1 MRELDAGQLFVPLRD
16 ALLRINVDLPENVVR
31 ALTAAADRETG
42 PAAREV
48 LSTIV
53 RNIGI
58 AREKRL
64 PLCQDT
70 GMAWVWLRL
79 GDDVRLTGEPAREVI
94 HRAVEAAYADGLF
107 RKSVVADPLFPRVN
121 TKTNL
126 PPVLHVEFV
135 PGDRV
140 TVAVMTKGFGSENK
154 SGLRMLLPTAT
165 PDDVMSAVV
174 DIVRAAKGAPCPP
187 TVIGVGLGGTMDA
200 AALLSKKALV
210 RELDDVHPQPE
221 YAALERELLT
231 RLNALGIGA
240 GGLGGLTTCLGVKIA
255 SMPTHIAGLP
265 VAVTVNCW
273 ADRKAVIEL

>member
-1 MRELDAGQLFVPLRD
+1 MRELDASLLFEPLRD
-16 ALLRINVDLPENVVR
+16 ALLRINVDLPDDVVR
-31 ALTAAADRETG
+31 ALMSAAEKETG
-42 PAAREV
+42 PASREV

-53 RNIGI
+53 KNIGI
-58 AREKRL
+58 AKQKRL

-70 GMAWVWLRL
+70 GMVWLLLRL
-79 GDDVRLTGEPAREVI
+79 GEEVVLTGEPVRRVI
-94 HRAVEAAYADGLF
+94 HRAVEAAYTEGLF
-107 RKSVVADPLFPRVN
+107 RKSVVADPLFPRTN

-140 TVAVMTKGFGSENK
+140 TVAIMTKGFGSENK

-165 PDDVMSAVV
+165 PDDVMNAIVE
-174 DIVRAAKGAPCPP
+174 IVRNARGAPCPP

-210 RELDDVHPQPE
+210 RELDDVHPQAE
-221 YAALERELLT
+221 YADMERELLS

-240 GGLGGLTTCLGVKIA
+240 GGLGGITTCLGVKIA
-255 SMPTHIAGLP
+255 SMPTHIAGMP

-273 ADRKAVIEL
+273 ADRKAVLEL

>member
-1 MRELDAGQLFVPLRD
+1 MRELDASLLFEPLRD
-16 ALLRINVDLPENVVR
+16 ALLRINVDLPDDVVR
-31 ALTAAADRETG
+31 ALMSAAEKETG
-42 PAAREV
+42 SASREV

-53 RNIGI
+53 KNIGI
-58 AREKRL
+58 AKQKRL

-70 GMAWVWLRL
+70 GMVWLLLRL
-79 GDDVRLTGEPAREVI
+79 GEEVVLTGEPVRRVI
-94 HRAVEAAYADGLF
+94 HRAVEAAYTEGLF
-107 RKSVVADPLFPRVN
+107 RKSVVADPLFPRTN

-140 TVAVMTKGFGSENK
+140 TVAIMTKGFGSENK

-165 PDDVMSAVV
+165 PDDVMNAIVE
-174 DIVRAAKGAPCPP
+174 IVRNARGAPCPP

-210 RELDDVHPQPE
+210 RELDDVHPQAE
-221 YAALERELLT
+221 YADMERELLS

-240 GGLGGLTTCLGVKIA
+240 GGLGGITTCLGVKIA
-255 SMPTHIAGLP
+255 SMPTHIAGMP

-273 ADRKAVIEL
+273 ADRKAVLEL